1 MDVPYHTMDDSEY
14 MLLLM
19 VGFVRSS
26 FLHVLHVPVVML
38 CCDTQVKLL
47 LRKVV
52 RRPILE
58 TRKMSHWRRSRET
71 DGGRGEKHKIFFMVV
86 FQRERRLTDGR
97 MEGHLLPFYYS
108 PTIWEFFPQLTGK
121 RGQGGWT
128 WYVYKSPSS
137 VGKWERGG
145 RRDFVA
151 SRHSQTMWSLHN
163 PTGHYEV
170 RICRVS

>member
-1 MDVPYHTMDDSEY
+1 MDDYGY

-71 DGGRGEKHKIFFMVV
+71 DGGRGEEHKIFFMVV

-108 PTIWEFFPQLTGK
+108 PTIWEFFPSADGETGAGWMDMVCVQVPIT
-121 RGQGGWT
+121 RGEMGALQYIAKLCGACIT
-128 WYVYKSPSS
+128 LQAIMK
-137 VGKWERGG
+137 
-145 RRDFVA
+145 
-151 SRHSQTMWSLHN
+151 
-163 PTGHYEV
+163 
-170 RICRVS
+170 

>member
-1 MDVPYHTMDDSEY
+1 MDVSYHTMDDSGY
-14 MLLLM
+14 MLFLM

-26 FLHVLHVPVVML
+26 FLHVLYVPVVML

-58 TRKMSHWRRSRET
+58 TRKMSHWRRRTERRRER
-71 DGGRGEKHKIFFMVV
+71 RGEEHKIFFMVV

-108 PTIWEFFPQLTGK
+108 PTIWEFFPSADGETGAGWMDMVCVQVPII
-121 RGQGGWT
+121 RGEG
-128 WYVYKSPSS
+128 
-137 VGKWERGG
+137 
-145 RRDFVA
+145 F
-151 SRHSQTMWSLHN
+151 
-163 PTGHYEV
+163 
-170 RICRVS
+170 CRFRT